1 MAKLDALRKIIRE
14 EVRAVFQ
21 EELAGILKEAVMA
34 NRSQQPITEAV
45 KPKPAVLATLNRH
58 TPKLVPPTLAPN
70 NPLNSLLAET
80 AMAMTPKDFEGLQGI
95 SATSADV
102 PVVDSMGDMFASAR
116 KSSNLDAIEINAVPD
131 FTAIMAKM
139 QANGEV

>member
-21 EELAGILKEAVMA
+21 EELAGILKEAVIA

-45 KPKPAVLATLNRH
+45 KPKPITPATLNRQA
-58 TPKLVPPTLAPN
+58 PKLVPPILGPN

-80 AMAMTPKDFEGLQGI
+80 AMTMTANDFQGLGGGESQVEVPIVESMEG
-95 SATSADV
+95 
-102 PVVDSMGDMFASAR
+102 MFATAR

-131 FTAIMAKM
+131 FSGIMAKM
-139 QANGEV
+139 KANGEV

>member
-1 MAKLDALRKIIRE
+1 MAKLDVLRKIIRE

-21 EELAGILKEAVMA
+21 EELAGILKEAVMS
-34 NRSQQPITEAV
+34 NKSQQPITEVV
-45 KPKPAVLATLNRH
+45 KQKAPVPATLNKQ
-58 TPKLVPPTLAPN
+58 TTKLVAPILSPN

-80 AMAMTPKDFEGLQGI
+80 AMTMSPRDFEGLGGI

-102 PVVDSMGDMFASAR
+102 PVVDSMGGMFATAR
-116 KSSNLDAIEINAVPD
+116 PSSNFDAIEINAVPD
-131 FTAIMAKM
+131 FSAVMAKM

>member
-1 MAKLDALRKIIRE
+1 MEKLDALRKIIRE

-34 NRSQQPITEAV
+34 NKSQQPITEVV
-45 KPKPAVLATLNRH
+45 KSKSPVPATLNRQA
-58 TPKLVPPTLAPN
+58 PKLVPPVLGPN
-70 NPLNSLLAET
+70 NPLNNLLAET
-80 AMAMTPKDFEGLQGI
+80 AMTMSPRDFEGLGGV

-102 PVVDSMGDMFASAR
+102 PVVDSMGGMFASAR

-131 FTAIMAKM
+131 FSAIMAKM

>member
-34 NRSQQPITEAV
+34 NKSQQPIIESVKQKDAV
-45 KPKPAVLATLNRH
+45 PKTLNKQV
-58 TPKLVPPTLAPN
+58 PKLIPPVLAPN

-80 AMAMTPKDFEGLQGI
+80 AMTMTAKDFEGIAGQQNSVEI
-95 SATSADV
+95 
-102 PVVDSMGDMFASAR
+102 PVVDSMNDMFASAR

-131 FTAIMAKM
+131 FSGIMAKM
-139 QANGEV
+139 KANGEV

>member
-34 NRSQQPITEAV
+34 NKSQQPLTEVV
-45 KPKPAVLATLNRH
+45 KSKPTTPGTLNRQV
-58 TPKLVPPTLAPN
+58 PKLVPPVLSPN
-70 NPLNSLLAET
+70 NPLNNLLAET
-80 AMAMTPKDFEGLQGI
+80 AMSMSPRDFEGLGGGSPTPI
-95 SATSADV
+95 DT
-102 PVVDSMGDMFASAR
+102 PVVNSMDGMFAAAR

-131 FTAIMAKM
+131 FTGIMAKM
-139 QANGEV
+139 RANGEV

>member
-34 NRSQQPITEAV
+34 NKSQQPIIESV
-45 KPKPAVLATLNRH
+45 KQKDTVPKTLN
-58 TPKLVPPTLAPN
+58 KQVPRLIPPVLAPN
-70 NPLNSLLAET
+70 NPLNTLLAET
-80 AMAMTPKDFEGLQGI
+80 AMTMTAKDFEGIAGQQNSVEI
-95 SATSADV
+95 
-102 PVVDSMGDMFASAR
+102 PVVDSMNDMFASAR

-131 FTAIMAKM
+131 FSGIMAKM
-139 QANGEV
+139 KANGEV